1 MDFFERYFGLSG
13 DHGDGSHEAI
23 LLLVPLEIITA
34 TVVVFSKNV
43 MSATR

>member
-23 LLLVPLEIITA
+23 LLLVPLIITA
-34 TVVVFSKNV
+34 TVVVFFQK
-43 MSATR
+43 RYERH